1 MSLFGEPEADES
13 PSMHSSFAR
22 SRQSL
27 FDEESNNPSNSN
39 SIFQD
44 DDVAGSGTASPWD
57 MPTPRK
63 QHSRADIL
71 RNLLPASDVPDS
83 YIETFDK
90 VVREDGSGGKV
101 TSGGVMRVLAAAKMG
116 ADDQGRIMSIIAPGG
131 GEVALGRNE
140 FNVLLGLVGL
150 AQEHETI
157 SLDGI
162 DERRRSECALPAVC
176 QSIEP
181 LNPPSPQQ
189 CLPTSFHASACTAV
203 RSLHQRG
210 LYLLSVT
217 AIGTVSCGWLRCSPG
232 LSAVLSIGPPGPDC
246 PSQVLLSWCSK
257 VSELLWGAPIAPC
270 SAPA

>member
-71 RNLLPASDVPDS
+71 RNLLPASDAPDS
-83 YIETFDK
+83 YIETFDS

-101 TSGGVMRVLAAAKMG
+101 TSGGVMRVLAAAKIG
-116 ADDQGRIMSIIAPGG
+116 ADDQARIMGIIAPGG

-140 FNVLLGLVGL
+140 FNVFLGLVGL
-150 AQEHETI
+150 AQERETI

-162 DERRRSECALPAVC
+162 DERRRSECLSCSVC
-176 QSIEP
+176 QSVNLSIHTNAHLVPRKRLYRGGQHPSTRP
-181 LNPPSPQQ
+181 LSLICDRHWHHLLQGG
-189 CLPTSFHASACTAV
+189 CAV
-203 RSLHQRG
+203 RPGCVVNWPARPQYPYRKSQ
-210 LYLLSVT
+210 S
-217 AIGTVSCGWLRCSPG
+217 SCGATRTPLPCPALPYLTTRIF
-232 LSAVLSIGPPGPDC
+232 VLGC
-246 PSQVLLSWCSK
+246 L
-257 VSELLWGAPIAPC
+257 
-270 SAPA
+270 

>member
-27 FDEESNNPSNSN
+27 FDEDSNNPSNSN

-44 DDVAGSGTASPWD
+44 DDLHGSGTASPWD
-57 MPTPRK
+57 LPTPRK

-71 RNLLPASDVPDS
+71 RNLLPASDAPDS
-83 YIETFDK
+83 YIETFDS
-90 VVREDGSGGKV
+90 VVREEGSGGKV
-101 TSGGVMRVLAAAKMG
+101 TSGGVMRVLAAAKTG
-116 ADDQGRIMSIIAPGG
+116 ADDQARIMGIIAPGG

-140 FNVLLGLVGL
+140 FNVFLGLVGL

-162 DERRRSECALPAVC
+162 DERRRSECALQPIPMPNAHLALRKRLC
-176 QSIEP
+176 RG
-181 LNPPSPQQ
+181 PQHRVHRQ
-189 CLPTSFHASACTAV
+189 
-203 RSLHQRG
+203 G

-217 AIGTVSCGWLRCSPG
+217 AIGTISCMQVDALFAW
-232 LSAVLSIGPPGPDC
+232 AVLSIGPPAPAPDAQYTV
-246 PSQVLLSWCSK
+246 PISK
-257 VSELLWGAPIAPC
+257 VSELLWGAPEAPPC
-270 SAPA
+270 RALLSPT